1 MSLVGPRPC
10 LEIQHKLITK
20 RKEFNILKV
29 KPGIT
34 GLAQINKADMSN
46 IDNITKFD
54 FIYLK
59 TQSIFIDINII
70 FKTIFGA
77 GNIDNVKN

>member
-1 MSLVGPRPC
+1 ML
-10 LEIQHKLITK
+10 
-20 RKEFNILKV
+20 NILNI

-59 TQSIFIDINII
+59 LNQFLLTLTLLLRQFWFGNVDNIKLVFNCPINHY
-70 FKTIFGA
+70 FYYC
-77 GNIDNVKN
+77 N

>member
-1 MSLVGPRPC
+1 MSLVGPRPS
-10 LEIQHKLITK
+10 LETQHELITK
-20 RKEFNILKV
+20 RKEFKILEV

-70 FKTIFGA
+70 VKTIFGA

>member
-1 MSLVGPRPC
+1 MSLVGPRPS
-10 LEIQHKLITK
+10 LEIQHELIAK
-20 RKEFNILKV
+20 RKKFNILNV

-59 TQSIFIDINII
+59 TQSFLLTLTLLLRQFLVPEILI
-70 FKTIFGA
+70 T
-77 GNIDNVKN
+77 